1 MASVSIL
8 SNDSRQGAGSQR
20 TWVCLLVLL
29 LAGAAIKGWIWFNTP
44 ILARDGIGFIE
55 IAQRLEHEPWSV
67 VLREAPQHPL
77 YPCHVVAAAKVLRA
91 AMGRPLTNVDWQHA
105 AHLANVVM
113 GVALVVP
120 MFLLARKLLGTW
132 PALAA
137 TLLFQALPVPAQ
149 VTADTLS
156 EGTYLFWMAV
166 AMWLLAVSLP
176 LARWKWFTPAGMA
189 CGLAYLTRP
198 EAAVLLVAVLA
209 YLSWAWLRKWEG
221 YDGSRVLAAGGGLVA
236 ATLLVVAPYWLTI
249 GKLGGKN
256 TFNQMLGG
264 SARVATAS
272 PWLLASRFQPGVDG
286 YDWADVTP
294 LFVAGVVVK
303 ELGKGTFYFGLPLAL
318 FGLWAFL
325 GIRRSEPGRFRLG
338 GLFITIMAVNVAVLL
353 WLGWKA
359 HYVSE
364 RHTVLIV
371 MVLCPFMVLALTW
384 LTDRLRLGRWHL
396 RSEVFLFAAIMLT
409 ALVPHGKPRHQ
420 QRWYHRSA
428 GEWLAKQWQD
438 GDHLTD
444 PYGYATFY
452 AGQPYFFRKPKA
464 SSRRQFVIVEPGEK
478 DRSRLAVIDEVRQL
492 GKPIKVWPESGPPQV
507 MLYQAA
513 FRPVAET
520 PTTVPSLAQGRPLP
534 HTSPRPTP
542 SP

>member
-1 MASVSIL
+1 MATVPSVHA
-8 SNDSRQGAGSQR
+8 DSCQAAGNQR
-20 TWVCLLVLL
+20 TWFFLVVLI

-44 ILARDGIGFIE
+44 LLARDGIGFIE
-55 IAQRLEHEPWSV
+55 IAQRLEKESWPA

-77 YPCHVVAAAKVLRA
+77 YPCHVLAAAKVLRGVLA
-91 AMGRPLTNVDWQHA
+91 RPLTNADWQHA

-113 GVALVVP
+113 GVVLVVP
-120 MFLLARKLLGTW
+120 MFLLMRMLIGAW

-166 AMWLLAVSLP
+166 GMWLLAVGLP
-176 LARWKWFTPAGMA
+176 QAKWKWFIAAGLA
-189 CGLAYLTRP
+189 SGLAYLTRP
-198 EAAVLLVAVLA
+198 EAAVLPVAVLA
-209 YLSWAWLRKWEG
+209 FLSWAWLRGWEG
-221 YDGSRVLAAGGGLVA
+221 YDYRRVFAAAGGLVA
-236 ATLLVVAPYWLTI
+236 AICLVVAPYWLTI
-249 GKLGGKN
+249 GKLGGKS

-264 SARVATAS
+264 SARVVTAG

-286 YDWADVTP
+286 YDWADITP
-294 LFVAGVVVK
+294 LFVAGAVVK
-303 ELGKGTFYFGLPLAL
+303 EVGKGTHYIGLPLAL
-318 FGLWAFL
+318 IGLAAFM
-325 GIRRSEPGRFRLG
+325 GTRRSEPGRFRLG
-338 GLFITIMAVNVAVLL
+338 LLLTIVVAVNVAVLL

-371 MVLCPFMVLALTW
+371 MALCPFMAEGVAW
-384 LTDRLRLGRWHL
+384 LSERLKLVRWHS
-396 RSEVFLFAAIMLT
+396 RPEVVLFAAIMLA
-409 ALVPHGKPRHQ
+409 ALVPHAKPRHQ
-420 QRWYHRSA
+420 QRWYHRVA
-428 GEWLAKQWQD
+428 GEWLATQWQE

-452 AGQPYFFRKPKA
+452 AGQPYFFRKPKPI
-464 SSRRQFVIVEPGEK
+464 SRRQFVIVEPGEK
-478 DRSRLAVIDEVRQL
+478 DRARLAIINEVRQR
-492 GKPIKVWPESGPPQV
+492 GEPIKVWPESGPPEV

-513 FRPVAET
+513 FRPRAESS
-520 PTTVPSLAQGRPLP
+520 TTTPSLAQGKPSP
-534 HTSPRPTP
+534 HTLPKPTP